1 MNTEELLKDSKGVV
15 ADLRT
20 LAAMTSTP
28 AGAQRIA
35 WTPVWD
41 KAEQWFMD
49 MMKAEGAE
57 ISVDSA
63 HNVFAKIQGE
73 TDDAVLI
80 GSHLDCVYD
89 GGWLDGALGVVAG
102 MGAIKRYGIHGK
114 KPKKTLY
121 VVSWADEEGARFGRS
136 CIGSSAVSG
145 ALNVEEA
152 AVLKDNDGISFTE
165 ALKRYNL
172 NVADFPK
179 AKEEFLKKGIKEYLE
194 LHIEQAPVLE
204 SQNRSVAC
212 VGGICGCERQ
222 YITFTGQRAHSGCP
236 ISMRHDAFLAAAQA
250 SLKFRDIGLAH
261 TTADKFAYCTVGKV
275 SVVPD
280 VVTIF
285 PGICKISLDQRH
297 VDSSVLKTI
306 YDEAHDACVK
316 AASDNG
322 VDVSFES
329 VWSIPPTIFDPHLVK
344 LCQDSVEE
352 QTGERATLYSGPLHD
367 AAEMAK
373 FLPSVMMFVKSTKGL
388 SHCKEEDTPDA
399 DLECGVS
406 AFFRLVD
413 KVVNA

>member
-1 MNTEELLKDSKGVV
+1 MMEPMTGAKDVV
-15 ADLRT
+15 ADLRE
-20 LAAMTSTP
+20 LASLTSDEQ
-28 AGAQRIA
+28 GAHRVA

-41 KAEQWFMD
+41 KAEKWFMEK
-49 MMKAEGAE
+49 MKAEGAE
-57 ISVDSA
+57 ISIDSA

-73 TDDAVLI
+73 SDDAVLI

-102 MGAIKRYGIHGK
+102 MGALKRYGIHGK

-145 ALNVEEA
+145 SLPLEEA
-152 AVLKDNDGISFTE
+152 AALKDNDGISFTE
-165 ALKRYNL
+165 ALKRYQL
-172 NVADFPK
+172 DIHDFPK
-179 AKEEFLKKGIKEYLE
+179 AREEFMKKNITSYLE

-204 SQNRSVAC
+204 SMNKSVAC
-212 VGGICGCERQ
+212 VSGICGCERQ

-250 SLKFRDIGLAH
+250 SLAFRDIGLKY
-261 TTADKFAYCTVGKV
+261 TTEDKFAYCTVGKV

-285 PGICKISLDQRH
+285 PGVCTISLDQRH
-297 VDSSVLKTI
+297 ADAAVLKKI
-306 YDEAHDACVK
+306 YEEAHDCCVK
-316 AASDNG
+316 AAKDNG
-322 VDVSFES
+322 VEVSFEP
-329 VWSIPPTIFDPHLVK
+329 VWSIPPTIFDAHLDALCKEAVK
-344 LCQDSVEE
+344 E
-352 QTGERATLYSGPLHD
+352 QTGEVMSMYSGPLHD

-373 FLPSVMMFVKSTKGL
+373 MLPSIMMFVKSTKGL

-399 DLECGVS
+399 DLECGIS

-413 KVVNA
+413 KVLGE

>member
-1 MNTEELLKDSKGVV
+1 MENIEYAKGVIS
-15 ADLRT
+15 DLRE
-20 LAAMTSTP
+20 LASITSDKN
-28 AGAQRIA
+28 GAQRVA

-41 KAEQWFMD
+41 KAREWFINKC
-49 MMKAEGAE
+49 KAEGAE
-57 ISVDSA
+57 IIVDSA
-63 HNVFAKIQGE
+63 YNLFAKIQGRSDE
-73 TDDAVLI
+73 GICI
-80 GSHLDCVYD
+80 GSHLDSVPN

-102 MGAIKRYGIHGK
+102 MGIIKKYGIHGK
-114 KPKKTLY
+114 KPDKTIY
-121 VVSWADEEGARFGRS
+121 VASWADEEGARFGRS
-136 CIGSSAVSG
+136 CVGSSAVSG
-145 ALNVEEA
+145 ALDIEEA
-152 AVLKDNDGISFTE
+152 SKLTDTDSISFSQ
-165 ALKRYNL
+165 ALAKYKL
-172 NVADFPK
+172 DIQDFPK
-179 AKEEFLKKGIKEYLE
+179 AKDEFLKKGIKEYLE

-297 VDSSVLKTI
+297 VDSSVLQTI

-316 AASDNG
+316 AAADNG

-413 KVVNA
+413 KIVRE